1 MVPTPSIVSTPP
13 TFPYLAYLA
22 YLAYLSYLSYLAY
35 LAYLALSPNLRRLF
49 AEPPSAFRRT
59 SDGPSPKCDT
69 GFNGCL
75 CKSGCAHF

>member
-1 MVPTPSIVSTPP
+1 MYGTAKKSSYAGSASMVTSKD
-13 TFPYLAYLA
+13 LA
-22 YLAYLSYLSYLAY
+22 YLAY
-35 LAYLALSPNLRRLF
+35 LAYLALSSNLRRLF

-75 CKSGCAHF
+75 CKSGCAYF